1 MIHHCYLHLWS
12 HCRMKPLK
20 LNRFHADTRPAV
32 AAAVAN
38 SRMRL
43 GGLSCI
49 AHCLCCSR
57 ALVDVSAAF
66 FSCLRLVP
74 LLLARARCY
83 RAGTTW
89 RTTSWSSSWTLVTR
103 CRCVCVCTLARSQR
117 FPALPLPLLFLS
129 AALLSACS
137 SAAPC
142 LRGDYYNSLRRL
154 PPAHERAKWD
164 RCMLLLNPLVAPT
177 QL

>member
-103 CRCVCVCTLARSQR
+103 CRCVCVCVPLR
-117 FPALPLPLLFLS
+117 ALSVSPRCLCLCCFCLLR
-129 AALLSACS
+129 C
-137 SAAPC
+137 C
-142 LRGDYYNSLRRL
+142 
-154 PPAHERAKWD
+154 PPAV
-164 RCMLLLNPLVAPT
+164 LLRPVRVAIIIIASGACRRPMREQNGT
-177 QL
+177 GVCYS